1 MLLAHASIDLLKWLL
16 TDECRFRESAENW
29 TRAVG
34 ILDAEKMKKCVWVRP
49 ELVAVVEFMEWTE
62 GDRFRDSKFS
72 ARRDDEIGARLSR
85 SLRV

>member
-1 MLLAHASIDLLKWLL
+1 
-16 TDECRFRESAENW
+16 
-29 TRAVG
+29 
-34 ILDAEKMKKCVWVRP
+34 LDAEKMKKCVWVRP